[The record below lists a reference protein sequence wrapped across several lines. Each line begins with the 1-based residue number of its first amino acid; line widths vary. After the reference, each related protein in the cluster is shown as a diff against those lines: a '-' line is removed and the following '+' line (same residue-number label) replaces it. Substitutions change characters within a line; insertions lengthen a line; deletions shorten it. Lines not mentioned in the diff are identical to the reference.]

1 LNGQDGKGKCLEG
14 SLGHAAA
21 LTELDESKL
30 VFSSSGDSGLYL
42 YSSCP
47 GPVALEGGRMNLQ
60 RQNATCCS
68 LLPWGALQAMALKAP
83 NYGCSLERMIACRH
97 FPVPV
102 LSGMFLLLIDGN
114 DYNIPRPTDA
124 ILLI

>member
-1 LNGQDGKGKCLEG
+1 MSKGCRGFTVRNFSTLNGQNGKGKCLEG

-30 VFSSSGDSGLYL
+30 FFSGTQVYVYL

-68 LLPWGALQAMALKAP
+68 LLPWGALQAMTLKAA

-102 LSGMFLLLIDGN
+102 LSDGQ
-114 DYNIPRPTDA
+114 YTRVFC
-124 ILLI
+124 L